1 MAQVQT
7 VQSVQSIIR
16 EAKDALAKCDG
27 ARVEEIL
34 IRSCALTE
42 DGGTALGL
50 RSEARAEFDAFARF
64 LELAR
69 ENMRIIRRSSQL
81 RLVDLEYQP
90 FGRQTERGALY

>member
-1 MAQVQT
+1 
-7 VQSVQSIIR
+7 
-16 EAKDALAKCDG
+16 
-27 ARVEEIL
+27 
-34 IRSCALTE
+34 
-42 DGGTALGL
+42 L

-69 ENMRIIRRSSQL
+69 ENVRIIRRSSQL